1 MAVLLVGRISVLQE
15 RKRVIVFGTERL
27 AKKWA
32 ETNGVDPKDV
42 YLATQPDRIQGLWGP
57 FQLVRYSKDVWVPPT
72 SACERRVRETE
83 GWIKQEK
90 GLRELDEKNKKR
102 AMKS

>member
-1 MAVLLVGRISVLQE
+1 MS
-15 RKRVIVFGTERL
+15 KVIVFGTELL
-27 AKKWA
+27 AKRWA

-42 YLATQPDRIQGLWGP
+42 YLATQPERIQGLMGP

-72 SACERRVRETE
+72 SACERRVKETE

-90 GLRELDEKNKKR
+90 GLRELRVKNEMRAKK
-102 AMKS
+102 